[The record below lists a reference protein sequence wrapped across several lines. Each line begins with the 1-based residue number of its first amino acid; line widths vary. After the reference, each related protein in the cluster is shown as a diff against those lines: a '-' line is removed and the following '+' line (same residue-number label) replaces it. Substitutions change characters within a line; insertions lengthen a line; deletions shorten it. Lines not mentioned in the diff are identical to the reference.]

1 MSSEGKLRMGWVQP
15 PGYLLFTVL
24 YLVPDSPSAGVKCH
38 SHTSQVTGGGTSA
51 HGSGD
56 CWLLQP
62 GCGTGWVLG
71 MVPQVPAKNITLAGI
86 AMATMLQDVKL
97 SLQSTRI
104 HKHCCLPTL
113 CREVDVC
120 FLIQSGSCIK
130 SLRIYIL
137 CLGNKKKS
145 PKWK

>member
-1 MSSEGKLRMGWVQP
+1 MAQVIVGCWGELRCRD
-15 PGYLLFTVL
+15 VL
-24 YLVPDSPSAGVKCH
+24 V
-38 SHTSQVTGGGTSA
+38 
-51 HGSGD
+51 
-56 CWLLQP
+56 QP

-137 CLGNKKKS
+137 CLGNKKKKS